1 MQEGEAMGRAAAICI
16 VLMASTSFL
25 CRAKT
30 PVVRPF
36 GAGLYDVAMDFTEPL
51 QATVRATLSVTDGQL
66 FTFPQGR
73 GYQWSSHI
81 KYLRAYS
88 SAGSEIPL
96 AFVAP
101 NHWRFSTLANET
113 VRVAYNVD
121 LSCMK
126 PVRERQRHCGQSLGH
141 KLYVANQALFVMSD
155 ASGERTVHFIVPAS
169 VTIGSPLTQITAL
182 TYAAPSNRE
191 LASSTTVIEQL
202 PLPPQRREGATLSM
216 TSGATSFK
224 SCDFGASRQPRSG
237 GCTRLSGIGR

>member
-1 MQEGEAMGRAAAICI
+1 MGRVAAIFI
-16 VLMASTSFL
+16 ALVASTSFL

-36 GAGLYDVAMDFTEPL
+36 GAGLYDVALDLSEPL

-66 FTFPQGR
+66 FTTHGR

-88 SAGSEIPL
+88 SEGSEIPL
-96 AFVAP
+96 TFVAP
-101 NHWRFSTLANET
+101 NHWRFSTLPNET

-126 PVRERQRHCGQSLGH
+126 PVRESRRHCGQSLGN

-169 VTIGSPLTQITAL
+169 FKIASPLTQLTAL

-191 LASSTTVIEQL
+191 LASSTTVIERL
-202 PLPPQRREGATLSM
+202 PLLPERREGATLSM

-224 SCDFGASRQPRSG
+224 FCDFDASQQHSSG
-237 GCTRLSGIGR
+237 GCTRLSRIGR